1 MPRNVVFLYFEN
13 TVLIVIR
20 LHVLSVYSFDV
31 SVATSTFSTAG
42 MMHDPDYIPYKKRVG
57 NTQKNISL
65 WPSLLCTLDTI
76 VLFEYFT
83 LDRVFKISRRR
94 ML

>member
-31 SVATSTFSTAG
+31 SVTTSTFSTAG
-42 MMHDPDYIPYKKRVG
+42 MMHDPDYIPYKKKKKSGKYTEKCFPLAFSALHLRYYC
-57 NTQKNISL
+57 S
-65 WPSLLCTLDTI
+65 
-76 VLFEYFT
+76 F
-83 LDRVFKISRRR
+83 
-94 ML
+94 

>member
-20 LHVLSVYSFDV
+20 LHVLSAYSFDV

-42 MMHDPDYIPYKKRVG
+42 MMHDPDYIPYKKEREIHRKIFPFG
-57 NTQKNISL
+57 
-65 WPSLLCTLDTI
+65 LLC
-76 VLFEYFT
+76 FAP
-83 LDRVFKISRRR
+83 
-94 ML
+94 